1 MKLLAGLAIAAML
14 VCTLSVNRARAQE
27 SKPVVP
33 PLQFANLG
41 DLKLQ
46 SGKVIHDFRLAYRTA
61 GTLNAAK
68 SNTVLFPTW
77 LGGKSEDLAN
87 LIGPQNVFDTNKY
100 FVVTIDAIGNGVSS
114 SPSNSKTQPRLDFPE
129 YSIRDMVESE
139 HRLATEVL
147 HVTHVH
153 AITGISMGGMQTFE
167 WIVAYPDFM
176 DVAVPI
182 VGSPQ
187 STAYDKL
194 LWNSQIDALK
204 LDPEWKDGK
213 GTKSMAGGYAVYA
226 QIQSMNISSPA
237 YRVALTPP
245 GDFAAFLAKIESD
258 YKGTALNACDDIR
271 QRQAIMSLDLP
282 GEFSTTLAELP
293 KLVHAKEFVVVS
305 PEDHMVN
312 PEPAIAYAKASGSPL
327 LLMNTPCG
335 HLSPDCVSTGPLVA
349 QFLANPSSV
358 QSQTLTGPAK

>member
-1 MKLLAGLAIAAML
+1 MTPGFICGCVLSADTSAAAIPPKTNTPPSTSTRPSTRSCNRSSQAKAGSGATWTKCCSTTDALNPRGYGRSPMKLAAGIVAAALL
-14 VCTLSVNRARAQE
+14 VSAEGGALRAQE
-27 SKPVVP
+27 QKPAAP
-33 PLQFANLG
+33 PLQYANLG

-77 LGGKSEDLAN
+77 LGGRSEDLAN
-87 LIGPQNVFDTNKY
+87 LIGPNNVVDTGKY
-100 FVVTIDAIGNGVSS
+100 FVVTIDAIGNGVST
-114 SPSNSKTQPRLDFPE
+114 SPSNSKTQARLDFPE
-129 YSIRDMVESE
+129 FTIRDMVESE
-139 HRLATEVL
+139 YRLATEVL

-194 LWNSQIDALK
+194 LWTSQIDALR

-213 GTKSMAGGYAVYA
+213 GTKSMAGGYAIYA
-226 QIQSMNISSPA
+226 EIESMN
-237 YRVALTPP
+237 
-245 GDFAAFLAKIESD
+245 
-258 YKGTALNACDDIR
+258 
-271 QRQAIMSLDLP
+271 
-282 GEFSTTLAELP
+282 
-293 KLVHAKEFVVVS
+293 
-305 PEDHMVN
+305 
-312 PEPAIAYAKASGSPL
+312 
-327 LLMNTPCG
+327 
-335 HLSPDCVSTGPLVA
+335 
-349 QFLANPSSV
+349 
-358 QSQTLTGPAK
+358 

>member
-1 MKLLAGLAIAAML
+1 MKLAAMMTAALL
-14 VCTLSVNRARAQE
+14 VCAASGALAAQE
-27 SKPVVP
+27 EKPVAP
-33 PLQFANLG
+33 PLQFADLG

-61 GTLNAAK
+61 GTLNANK

-77 LGGKSEDLAN
+77 LGGRSEDLAN
-87 LIGPQNVFDTNKY
+87 LIGPNNVVDTGKY
-100 FVVTIDAIGNGVSS
+100 FVVTIDAIGNGVST
-114 SPSNSKTQPRLDFPE
+114 SPSNSKTQPRLEFPE
-129 YSIRDMVESE
+129 FTIRDMVESE

-147 HVTHVH
+147 HVNHIH
-153 AITGISMGGMQTFE
+153 AVMGISMGGMQTFE

-194 LWNSQIDALK
+194 LWTSQIDALK

-213 GTKSMAGGYAVYA
+213 GTKSMAGGYGVYA
-226 QIQSMNISSPA
+226 EIESMNITSPA

-245 GDFAAFLAKIESD
+245 GDFASFLIKAKVD
-258 YKGTALNACDDIR
+258 YKGTALSACDDIR

-282 GEFSTTLAELP
+282 GEFSTTLADLP
-293 KLVHAKEFVVVS
+293 KLVHAKVFVVVS

-349 QFLANPSSV
+349 QFLANPGSV
-358 QSQTLTGPAK
+358 QSQTLSGPAK

>member
-1 MKLLAGLAIAAML
+1 MKLAAGIVAAALL
-14 VCTLSVNRARAQE
+14 VCAEGGALRAQE
-27 SKPVVP
+27 QKPAAP
-33 PLQFANLG
+33 PLQYANLG

-77 LGGKSEDLAN
+77 LGGRSEDLAN
-87 LIGPQNVFDTNKY
+87 LIGPNNVVDTGKY
-100 FVVTIDAIGNGVSS
+100 FVVTIDAIGNGVST
-114 SPSNSKTQPRLDFPE
+114 SPSNSKTQARLDFPE
-129 YSIRDMVESE
+129 FTIRDMVESE

-147 HVTHVH
+147 HVNHIH
-153 AITGISMGGMQTFE
+153 AVMGISMGGMQAFE

-194 LWNSQIDALK
+194 LWTSQIDALK

-213 GTKSMAGGYAVYA
+213 GTKSMAGGYGVYA
-226 QIQSMNISSPA
+226 EIESMNISSPA

-245 GDFAAFLAKIESD
+245 GDFATFLAKAKAD
-258 YKGTALNACDDIR
+258 YKGSALSACDDIR

-282 GEFSTTLAELP
+282 GEFSTTLADLP
-293 KLVHAKEFVVVS
+293 KLVHAKVFVVVS

-349 QFLANPSSV
+349 QFLANPASV
-358 QSQTLTGPAK
+358 QSQTLSGPAK